1 MSPLDGVLVVSIEQ
15 AVAAPLCTARLSAA
29 GARVIKIE
37 RDSGDFA
44 RGYDTAAK
52 GESSYFTWL
61 NQGKESVCT
70 DFKSEEGR
78 ELLTALL
85 IQADVLVQN
94 LSPGALERSGFSL
107 GQLHKINPRLI
118 VCNISG
124 YGSTGQ
130 ASGKPAYDLL
140 VQAESGLVSV
150 SGDKGHPGRIGVS
163 ICDIGAGVTAHAA
176 ILEALMK
183 REKTGHGEEVNLSL
197 FSVASEWMMVPYIHA
212 EYGSGAPEPAGLK
225 HPSIA
230 PYGAFECSDGK
241 QILISIQN
249 EREWERLCLNAL
261 DSPQLF
267 NNINYTSNNDRV
279 TNREQLDTEINDITK
294 NMASSE
300 FQSRL
305 DASGIAYGAINTAD
319 DLKHHPAT
327 ELETYRNGNGD
338 ELLLPSHPVK
348 AASYNAA
355 SMPRQTPKIGQHTQK
370 IKDEFL

>member
-267 NNINYTSNNDRV
+267 NNINYTSNN
-279 TNREQLDTEINDITK
+279 
-294 NMASSE
+294 
-300 FQSRL
+300 
-305 DASGIAYGAINTAD
+305 
-319 DLKHHPAT
+319 
-327 ELETYRNGNGD
+327 
-338 ELLLPSHPVK
+338 
-348 AASYNAA
+348 
-355 SMPRQTPKIGQHTQK
+355 
-370 IKDEFL
+370 

>member
-15 AVAAPLCTARLSAA
+15 AVAAPLCTARLAAA

-37 RDSGDFA
+37 RESGDFA

-52 GESSYFTWL
+52 GESSYFIWL

-70 DFKSEEGR
+70 DFKSEKGR

-85 IQADVLVQN
+85 SKADVIVQN
-94 LSPGALERSGFSL
+94 LSPGALDRSGFSL
-107 GQLHKINPRLI
+107 EQLHKINPRLI

-124 YGSTGQ
+124 YGSTGE
-130 ASGKPAYDLL
+130 ASRKPAYDLL

-150 SGDKGHPGRIGVS
+150 SGEKGHPGRIGVS

-176 ILEALMK
+176 ILEALIK
-183 REKTGHGEEVNLSL
+183 RDRTGKGEEINLSL

-241 QILISIQN
+241 LILISIQN
-249 EREWERLCLNAL
+249 EREWERLCFEALN
-261 DSPQLF
+261 SQELF
-267 NNINYTSNNDRV
+267 NNTNYASNNDRV
-279 TNREQLDTEINDITK
+279 THREQLDAEINRVTK
-294 NMASSE
+294 TMTYEE

-305 DASGIAYGAINTAD
+305 DASGIAYGAINSAD

-327 ELETYRNGNGD
+327 RLEIYRNGNGD
-338 ELLLPSHPVK
+338 VLLLPSHPAK
-348 AASYNAA
+348 EAENNASDT
-355 SMPRQTPKIGQHTQK
+355 PRQTPKIGQHTQK
-370 IKDEFL
+370 IWDEFL